1 MGMGQEP
8 SIKTAETVVT
18 NQDPSG
24 VIDPTSNTTLN
35 PAGTITLS
43 LAIDDADL
51 RDHLVVTFAKT
62 GNLEC
67 PDMISEASTSK
78 LLYEI
83 ELKGQNVTEPS
94 LMAIAGEDGVA
105 RRVFVTPCP
114 SPNFRD
120 YAVWVGL
127 VTETVQNLKA
137 RSVALYPCHGSLTDE
152 NSFELVGQLVRALL
166 DAKCTDSVALIVG
179 RYNYNK
185 LLNLALELKTEL
197 KSETTSIRVVH

>member
-8 SIKTAETVVT
+8 SIKTAETVLT
-18 NQDPSG
+18 TQDSSG
-24 VIDPTSNTTLN
+24 VIDPTSNTKLN

-114 SPNFRD
+114 APNFRD

-166 DAKCTDSVALIVG
+166 DAKCADSVALIVG

>member
-1 MGMGQEP
+1 MGIGNEP
-8 SIKTAETVVT
+8 SIETT
-18 NQDPSG
+18 DTSASSQTSAATTDAASG
-24 VIDPTSNTTLN
+24 NAPHPNE
-35 PAGTITLS
+35 TITLS
-43 LAIDDADL
+43 LAVDDNDL
-51 RDHLVVTFAKT
+51 RDHLVITFAKN
-62 GNLEC
+62 GALEC

-105 RRVFVTPCP
+105 RRVFITPCP
-114 SPNFRD
+114 APNFRD

-166 DAKCTDSVALIVG
+166 DAKCSDSVALIVG

-197 KSETTSIRVVH
+197 KSDSTSIRVVH

>member
-1 MGMGQEP
+1 MGIGTEP
-8 SIKTAETVVT
+8 SVETTDTPTTKQGSVTATDNT
-18 NQDPSG
+18 SSTTQPSE
-24 VIDPTSNTTLN
+24 
-35 PAGTITLS
+35 TITLS
-43 LAIDDADL
+43 LAVDDADL
-51 RDHLVVTFAKT
+51 RDHLVVTFAKN
-62 GNLEC
+62 GALEC
-67 PDMISEASTSK
+67 PDMISEPSTSK

-105 RRVFVTPCP
+105 RRVFITPCP
-114 SPNFRD
+114 APNFRD

-166 DAKCTDSVALIVG
+166 DAKCADNVALIVG

-185 LLNLALELKTEL
+185 LVNLALELKTEL
-197 KSETTSIRVVH
+197 KSDTMSIRVIH

>member
-1 MGMGQEP
+1 MVIGSQP
-8 SIKTAETVVT
+8 SRETTDMPANSQSSAVVADTTPSSAPHSAE
-18 NQDPSG
+18 
-24 VIDPTSNTTLN
+24 
-35 PAGTITLS
+35 TITLS
-43 LAIDDADL
+43 LAVDDTDL
-51 RDHLVVTFAKT
+51 RDHLVITFAKN
-62 GNLEC
+62 GALEC

-94 LMAIAGEDGVA
+94 LMAIAGEDGLA

-114 SPNFRD
+114 APNFRD

-127 VTETVQNLKA
+127 VTETVQNLRA

-152 NSFELVGQLVRALL
+152 NSFELVGQLVRALI
-166 DAKCTDSVALIVG
+166 DAKSADSVALIVG

-197 KSETTSIRVVH
+197 KSDNTSIRVVH

>member
-1 MGMGQEP
+1 MGIGTEP
-8 SIKTAETVVT
+8 SVETTDTPTTTQSSVNATGSTSSTA
-18 NQDPSG
+18 Q
-24 VIDPTSNTTLN
+24 PTE
-35 PAGTITLS
+35 AITLS
-43 LAIDDADL
+43 LAVDDADL
-51 RDHLVVTFAKT
+51 RDHLVITFAKN
-62 GNLEC
+62 GALEC
-67 PDMISEASTSK
+67 PDMISEPSTSK

-105 RRVFVTPCP
+105 RRVFITPCP
-114 SPNFRD
+114 APNFRD

-137 RSVALYPCHGSLTDE
+137 RNVALYPCHGSLTDE

-166 DAKCTDSVALIVG
+166 DAKCADNVALIVG

-185 LLNLALELKTEL
+185 LVNLALELKTEL
-197 KSETTSIRVVH
+197 KSDTMSIRVIH

>member
-1 MGMGQEP
+1 MGIGTEP
-8 SIKTAETVVT
+8 SVETTDAPTTKQGSAVATDDTSSTSQPAE
-18 NQDPSG
+18 
-24 VIDPTSNTTLN
+24 
-35 PAGTITLS
+35 TITLS
-43 LAIDDADL
+43 LAVDDADL
-51 RDHLVVTFAKT
+51 RDHLVITFAKN
-62 GNLEC
+62 GALEC

-105 RRVFVTPCP
+105 RRVFITPCP
-114 SPNFRD
+114 APNFRD

-127 VTETVQNLKA
+127 VTDTVQNLKA

-166 DAKCTDSVALIVG
+166 DAKCADNVALIVG

-185 LLNLALELKTEL
+185 LVNLALELKTEL
-197 KSETTSIRVVH
+197 KSDTMSIRVIH